1 MTPKER
7 ATTYAYCLV
16 TQAQDFLTTA
26 YRVLSVEM
34 GDKFLIDELPE
45 IRKAFA
51 KIDIPLD
58 NLRAAFSKEMSNIT
72 DFGDKKGE

>member
-1 MTPKER
+1 
-7 ATTYAYCLV
+7 
-16 TQAQDFLTTA
+16 
-26 YRVLSVEM
+26 M

-72 DFGDKKGE
+72 DFADEKGVTG